1 MEPLLD
7 TTNLPPLPAPFWFI
21 EFFKVLGFSLHAIPM
36 NLWYA
41 GILVALGLAACGS
54 EHGRRF
60 AARLMLQMP
69 VIVALGIN
77 FGIVPL
83 LFLQLAYARAF
94 YPATILM
101 AWFWLAVVVL
111 LVPAYYGV
119 YLYAFGLGK
128 EGAAMT
134 PLKRAAG
141 WLSAVFFV
149 WIGFTFANG
158 LSLTT
163 RVERWRAIW
172 LEHNVDG
179 AATGWGLNLSDPS
192 LWPRWLLMFGLA
204 LVTTAAWM
212 VVDAAWLAPRESRQY
227 KRWAQDFALRLG
239 LVGAA
244 WAAVAGTW
252 YVFGTWPSEVFQAM
266 FRSPQVILTLLTAA
280 SPWAVGGL
288 LWLWRR
294 GELSRG
300 QAAAVGAAQV
310 GTLALNAIG
319 RQVVQNL
326 EVRPLVDALPEPA
339 VQWGPMAMFLLALVA
354 GALAV
359 AWILIQIIGVKA
371 SPEAAP

>member
-172 LEHNVDG
+172 LEHNLDG

-252 YVFGTWPSEVFQAM
+252 YVFGTWPPEVFQAM

-294 GELSRG
+294 GDISRG
-300 QAAAVGAAQV
+300 QAAAVGAGQV